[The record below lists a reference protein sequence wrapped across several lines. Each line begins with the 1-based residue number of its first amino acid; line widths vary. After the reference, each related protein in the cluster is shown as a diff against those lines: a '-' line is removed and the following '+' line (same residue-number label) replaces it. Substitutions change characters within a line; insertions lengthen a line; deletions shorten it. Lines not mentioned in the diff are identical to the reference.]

1 MRLMKIVFAS
11 SNKGKLKE
19 AKSLL
24 GNFGVELVSQSEF
37 GILPCDEPHVT
48 FVENALEKAR
58 HAAKLSGLPALAED
72 SGICVPELDGRPG
85 VKSARYSGDQ
95 ATDEENMNLLLRDMA
110 AISKR
115 SAFYHCSLALMRH
128 SADPSPLISEG
139 RWRGQV
145 LHEPR
150 GDGGFGYDPIFFDP
164 QMNLTGAEMT
174 LEQKNSVS
182 HRGHALRKMMAM
194 IRENL

>member
-24 GNFGVELVSQSEF
+24 GNFGVELVSQSEL
-37 GILPCDEPHVT
+37 GILPCDEPHIT
-48 FVENALEKAR
+48 FVENSLEKAR

-85 VKSARYSGDQ
+85 IKSARYSGDQ
-95 ATDEENMNLLLRDMA
+95 ATDEGNVKLLLRTMA
-110 AISKR
+110 ATSNR

-128 SADPSPLISEG
+128 STDPSPLISEG
-139 RWRGQV
+139 RWHGQV
-145 LHEPR
+145 LYEPR

-182 HRGHALRKMMAM
+182 HRGHALRTMMAM
-194 IRENL
+194 IRENF

>member
-1 MRLMKIVFAS
+1 MHLIKIVFAS

-24 GNFGVELVSQSEF
+24 GDCGVELVSQSEL
-37 GILPCDEPHVT
+37 GILPCDEPHIT

-58 HAAKLSGLPALAED
+58 HAANLSGLPALAED
-72 SGICVPELDGRPG
+72 SGVCVPELDGRPG
-85 VKSARYSGDQ
+85 VRSARYSGDQ
-95 ATDEENMNLLLRDMA
+95 ATDAENNRLLLRSMA
-110 AISKR
+110 TISDR

-128 SADPSPLISEG
+128 STDPSPLISEG
-139 RWRGQV
+139 RWHGRV

-182 HRGHALRKMMAM
+182 HRGHALRAMMAM
-194 IRENL
+194 IRENF